1 MILVGNDL
9 QYTPCDSDCT
19 EELQGDPAEN
29 AMSSMLP
36 EDVERRLE
44 QYNEDDELNNWNG
57 GFSCHSACTLCGISA
72 LSSSL
77 IQLIMGFYKCISET
91 DEEL

>member
-1 MILVGNDL
+1 VILAGNDL

-29 AMSSMLP
+29 AMSSMFP

-44 QYNEDDELNNWNG
+44 QYNEDD
-57 GFSCHSACTLCGISA
+57 
-72 LSSSL
+72 
-77 IQLIMGFYKCISET
+77 
-91 DEEL
+91 